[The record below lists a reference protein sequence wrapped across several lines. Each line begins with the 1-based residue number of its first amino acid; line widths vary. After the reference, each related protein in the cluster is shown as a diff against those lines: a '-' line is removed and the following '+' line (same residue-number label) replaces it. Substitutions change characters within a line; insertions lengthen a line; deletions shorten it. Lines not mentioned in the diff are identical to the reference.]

1 MVLDWLSF
9 LALSYPDIVDGI
21 GEISMIIQHGLETIE
36 SAYKEILDTEIQ
48 MLENVEQKEI

>member
-1 MVLDWLSF
+1 
-9 LALSYPDIVDGI
+9 
-21 GEISMIIQHGLETIE
+21 MIIQHGLETIE